1 MSRKIYIGEDN
12 LINLK
17 NAMAGKNIGHSTFMQ
32 EDKPPYEKDEFT
44 INPEGG
50 ANDNFH
56 VNENISKEFIKT
68 AIKYKFFKITSLVKT
83 TFLFKF
89 LFLLEKSCI
98 FAKSIAIKP
107 KSE

>member
-1 MSRKIYIGEDN
+1 MSRKVYVREDN
-12 LINLK
+12 LISLK

-56 VNENISKEFIKT
+56 VNEDASKELINT
-68 AIKYKFFKITSLVKT
+68 AIKYRPNEFSRWAVVIPSKPSLMPNYFEKKIT
-83 TFLFKF
+83 
-89 LFLLEKSCI
+89 CYRI
-98 FAKSIAIKP
+98 
-107 KSE
+107 

>member
-44 INPEGG
+44 IKIQYPT
-50 ANDNFH
+50 DNFTGCCIIS
-56 VNENISKEFIKT
+56 VNKGSFITYIFGKEIYAHELQHCLRLCGLNKL
-68 AIKYKFFKITSLVKT
+68 ADNLKI
-83 TFLFKF
+83 
-89 LFLLEKSCI
+89 E
-98 FAKSIAIKP
+98 
-107 KSE
+107 